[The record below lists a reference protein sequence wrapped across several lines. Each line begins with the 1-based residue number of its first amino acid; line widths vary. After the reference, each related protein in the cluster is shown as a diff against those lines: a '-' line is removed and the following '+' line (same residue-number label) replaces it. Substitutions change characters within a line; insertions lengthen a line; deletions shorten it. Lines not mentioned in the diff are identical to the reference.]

1 MLCFIDRYK
10 DLVPDIMATPATRVT
25 SLMTK
30 AEFDQVNDLFI
41 EAAQIAPDG
50 NIDADVQV
58 IFRQGN
64 TI

>member
-1 MLCFIDRYK
+1 
-10 DLVPDIMATPATRVT
+10 MATPATRVT

-58 IFRQGN
+58 IFIQGN
-64 TI
+64 TIQ